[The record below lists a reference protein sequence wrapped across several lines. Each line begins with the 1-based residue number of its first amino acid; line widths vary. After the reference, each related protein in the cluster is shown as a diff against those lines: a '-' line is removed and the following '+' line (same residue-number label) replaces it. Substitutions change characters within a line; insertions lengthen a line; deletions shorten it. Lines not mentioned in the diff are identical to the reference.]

1 MLFTGQ
7 IPRASFQ
14 TFPIWTTGIRQLKNV
29 LRKQV
34 QNLPS
39 PREPSFSLAYSS
51 VRSEA
56 LSLLSTTSQWLDFL
70 FSLPANLFCADSME
84 QRRSSQLVPSLV
96 DLQSALTMTQGV
108 HFEADM
114 GSDLANVEDSS
125 MVSRDMIHSS
135 RSVDFFEGGKHAPQ
149 QQESHFIATCRGRS
163 CGRLFPS
170 DVAVTVHE
178 TRSFAG
184 LEEHWVCVCV

>member
-1 MLFTGQ
+1 
-7 IPRASFQ
+7 
-14 TFPIWTTGIRQLKNV
+14 
-29 LRKQV
+29 
-34 QNLPS
+34 
-39 PREPSFSLAYSS
+39 
-51 VRSEA
+51 
-56 LSLLSTTSQWLDFL
+56 
-70 FSLPANLFCADSME
+70 ME

-135 RSVDFFEGGKHAPQ
+135 RSVDCLIFLKVVSTRPSSRKAISLPPAEAGV
-149 QQESHFIATCRGRS
+149 

-184 LEEHWVCVCV
+184 LEERCVCVCVTPSTKESPLSLQILSRFPRSLPNEKMPVSLCLHTPSSPKNLLYTIPNVCRPDFSENDKLGKS

>member
-1 MLFTGQ
+1 
-7 IPRASFQ
+7 
-14 TFPIWTTGIRQLKNV
+14 
-29 LRKQV
+29 
-34 QNLPS
+34 
-39 PREPSFSLAYSS
+39 
-51 VRSEA
+51 
-56 LSLLSTTSQWLDFL
+56 
-70 FSLPANLFCADSME
+70 
-84 QRRSSQLVPSLV
+84 
-96 DLQSALTMTQGV
+96 MTQGV

-135 RSVDFFEGGKHAPQ
+135 RSVDCLIFLKVVSTRPSSRKAISLPPAEAGV
-149 QQESHFIATCRGRS
+149 

-184 LEEHWVCVCV
+184 LEEHWVCVCNPQH